1 MAIDFPNS
9 PAPGDNYT
17 VGAKTWT
24 FTDGKW
30 ALNVNS
36 LGVTG
41 ATGPTGPAGATG
53 AQGASGTPSSVSGP
67 SGPQGV
73 SGVPGTNG
81 AVGATGP
88 QGTTGATGP
97 QGVAGP
103 SGPSGPQGAQG
114 VAGPSGPQGA
124 QGAAGTNGT
133 NGAAGAQGA
142 QGPAGGTGA
151 QGPQGAQGP
160 AGPTNVAAGYLTN
173 SVNVDP
179 IGGPYIGYS
188 SGSGWWAVSGA
199 LSTGTVYFGGTRT
212 TTSAA
217 NLRVLSG
224 GEVATVTSLRKY
236 KEQINSFTNGL
247 SIINT
252 LTPRT
257 FKEIPQ
263 ESDGV
268 TEQYQYENSIHHGFI
283 VDEILEAQ
291 PQLIEFGI
299 TDGEIT
305 PQMWKTNDVIAIL
318 VQAVQELSS
327 QVADLKLEVDTLKGS

>member
-41 ATGPTGPAGATG
+41 ATGPSGPAGATG
-53 AQGASGTPSSVSGP
+53 PQGASGTPSSVPGPSGP

-73 SGVPGTNG
+73 SGVPGSNGTNG
-81 AVGATGP
+81 AV
-88 QGTTGATGP
+88 GATGP

-124 QGAAGTNGT
+124 QGTAGTNGT

-142 QGPAGGTGA
+142 QGVQGNTGA

-160 AGPTNVAAGYLTN
+160 AGPTNVAAGYLTP

-179 IGGPYIGYS
+179 LGGPYVGWS
-188 SGSGWWAVSGA
+188 SGSSLWAVDGGFRVTSSNFY
-199 LSTGTVYFGGTRT
+199 LTGLGTT
-212 TTSAA
+212 GSAA
-217 NLRVLSG
+217 NLRMLSDG
-224 GEVATVTSLRKY
+224 RVAQFTSSRKY
-236 KEQINSFTNGL
+236 KEQINSFNDGL
-247 SIINT
+247 SIINS

-257 FKEIPQ
+257 FAMKPQ
-263 ESDGV
+263 PTDGV
-268 TEQYQYENSIHHGFI
+268 IEQHEYENSTQHGFI
-283 VDEILEAQ
+283 VEEILEVQ
-291 PQLIEFGI
+291 PQLIDFTI
-299 TDGEIT
+299 KDGEIA
-305 PQMWKTNDVIAIL
+305 PQSWKTNDVISIL
-318 VQAVQELSS
+318 VQAVQELFS
-327 QVADLKLEVDTLKGS
+327 QVETLKTEVDTLKNP